1 MAQLSNDFRAQL
13 AESCDKQF
21 KEVLHNSDFV
31 GGVIFSVCAAPEIP
45 MPDTWLPWTF
55 AQHGQLTSDQDANK
69 IADVLMN
76 ALQEQLREISA
87 ESFDYPM
94 KNDVLPELP
103 SADMPVSQWLKGVL
117 LGHGQL
123 EPLWQDCW
131 QQVQRKQPEKLPKL
145 QTDLKHCLMM
155 FSTFANVPM
164 ALEQAKRIGNTK
176 LLDNIGTIFRSLPA
190 ALKTYVDIAGEL
202 AQFLPDQFETF
213 VQPKE

>member
-1 MAQLSNDFRAQL
+1 MAQVSNDFRAQL
-13 AESCDKQF
+13 VESCDNQF
-21 KEVLHNSDFV
+21 KGILHDSDFV
-31 GGVIFSVCAAPEIP
+31 SGVIFSVCAAPEIP
-45 MPDTWLPWTF
+45 MPDTWLPWAF
-55 AQHGQLTSDQDANK
+55 SQHGQLSCDEDANK

-76 ALQEQLREISA
+76 ALQEQLREMSA

-94 KNDVLPELP
+94 QNNVLPASP
-103 SADMPVSQWLKGVL
+103 SIEMPVSRWLKGVL

-123 EPLWQDCW
+123 ESLWQDCW
-131 QQVQRKQPEKLPKL
+131 QQVQKKQPEKLPKL

-164 ALEQAKRIGNTK
+164 ALAQAKRVGNTK
-176 LLDNIGTIFRSLPA
+176 LLDNIDTIFKSLPA

-213 VQPKE
+213 VQPQN